1 MPRPT
6 TRPLVVLLTA
16 ALCALVGA
24 APAAAHQADP
34 DYDSVLR
41 GVTPSVPG
49 LQVSILARGDE
60 IAIANETGKT
70 VEIPG
75 YRKEPY
81 LRMLPDGTVQEN
93 LRSQATFANR
103 DPKGTTPI
111 PASADAS
118 GPDSTPRWHTIDRSS
133 RVEFHDHRIH
143 WMGETGKPAPQV
155 TDASKKQKV
164 VDWQVPIVVGGTP
177 ADIGGTL
184 YWTPQEAGFPLPAAI
199 GLVAVL
205 LVGGGLVLLVRRR
218 RGPGAGTAEDVW

>member
-16 ALCALVGA
+16 VLCALAGA

-34 DYDSVLR
+34 NYDSRLN
-41 GVTPSVPG
+41 GVTPAVPG
-49 LQVSILARGDE
+49 LQVAILARGDQL
-60 IAIANETGKT
+60 AIANGTGRT

-81 LRMLPDGTVQEN
+81 LRLLLDGTVQEN

-118 GPDSTPRWHTIDRSS
+118 GPDSTPRWRTIDRSS

-155 TDASKKQKV
+155 RDAAKRQKV
-164 VDWQVPIVVGGTP
+164 VDWTVPIVVDGKP
-177 ADIGGTL
+177 VDVDGTL
-184 YWTPQEAGFPLPAAI
+184 YWTPQQASFPLPAAV
-199 GLVAVL
+199 GLVVVL
-205 LVGGGLVLLVRRR
+205 LLGGGLVLVVRRR
-218 RGPGAGTAEDVW
+218 RGATGAPAEDVW